1 MDVGLVVVLVDVVVG
16 VVVVVVDLD
25 VGLVVVVV
33 VDVDVLVA
41 TVVVDVDEDAVI
53 VVVEVYV
60 DVDVMPVWQN
70 CPLNPL
76 PHVQLK
82 PYGRPWLNGQ
92 LSAMHVA
99 AASNSAMP
107 GAVDSDVAH
116 SVRHV

>member
-16 VVVVVVDLD
+16 VVVVVVDVD
-25 VGLVVVVV
+25 VGLVVVD

-41 TVVVDVDEDAVI
+41 TVVVDVDVDVGF
-53 VVVEVYV
+53 VVVDV